1 MKKKIIIALLIL
13 SLLCMNLPSYRVY
26 ALTIKPVQ
34 HSREELYKDIMS
46 SLLMPYIDK
55 AVGDYYT
62 KFLYDKPLV
71 DPWDINILSIERP
84 NDFFVFVIKME
95 VRPYVGPHIAVG
107 VDHIT
112 ITVQGAP
119 EVKVDSFEHIKSY
132 YLELPPNWQHIIKKD
147 LNDN

>member
-1 MKKKIIIALLIL
+1 MKKKIIIASLFL
-13 SLLCMNLPSYRVY
+13 SLLCMSLPSYRVY
-26 ALTIKPVQ
+26 AITNKPVQ
-34 HSREELYKDIMS
+34 HSREELHKDIMS

-71 DPWDINILSIERP
+71 DPWDIKILSVERP
-84 NDFFVFVIKME
+84 DDFFVFTIKME
-95 VRPYVGPHIAVG
+95 VRPYVGPHITVG

-119 EVKVDSFEHIKSY
+119 EVKVDNFEHIESHY
-132 YLELPPNWQHIIKKD
+132 SELPPNWQHIIKKIP
-147 LNDN
+147 NVN